1 MNGSQN
7 HTEES
12 DEEILNDHSSLTSNF
27 FSNYK
32 SAITLLFSDDNHHPL
47 TTSAVTDP
55 LLSPP
60 SPPSPPPQLKNPVSN
75 TDSHIHHLN
84 SNREESRFIENP
96 NSDIDSHID
105 PLTYSDLD
113 FTSPNS
119 NGEGSQL
126 FENPNDESN
135 MTESMY
141 LKIAV
146 SNPQKEVDSSSSIVP
161 GGNTYVTY
169 LITAKTNIPDF
180 GGPQFAV
187 RRRFRD
193 VVTLSDRLAEAHRGF
208 FIPPRPDK
216 SVVESQ
222 VMQKQEFVEQRR
234 NALEKY
240 LQRLSDHP
248 VIKLSD
254 ELRVFLQIQGRLPLL
269 PTVPVTSRMI
279 DGAAKLS
286 KQLLWDDSGARFL
299 PQDVVQ
305 PAKSRWDFIR
315 IVKEMNQAVSNDWG
329 GSRPPVYEEDG
340 QFLENK
346 ERLLNLEKQLINAA
360 KQAELFVKAQK
371 DISETM
377 GAFGLS
383 FIKLTKFENQQAVF
397 DTQRQRTADMK
408 NLATA
413 AIKTSRLYRELYSR
427 TVKHLDTL
435 HDYMGLILGV
445 HSAFSD
451 RTSALLTVQTL
462 TSELDSLYARV
473 EKLETS
479 SSNFGSDK
487 PKTLKLGETREAI
500 RVTED
505 AKSCATKQYERIK
518 ENNRAEIERLDRER
532 KADFKNMLKG
542 FVISQVAFTEKIG
555 NEWASVATETSA
567 YAKHDG

>member
-12 DEEILNDHSSLTSNF
+12 DEEILIDHSSLTSDS

-32 SAITLLFSDDNHHPL
+32 SAMTLLSSDDNHHPL
-47 TTSAVTDP
+47 ATPAATDP

-60 SPPSPPPQLKNPVSN
+60 PPPSQLKNPNFN
-75 TDSHIHHLN
+75 TDSHVYPPN
-84 SNREESRFIENP
+84 SNGEESRFIENP
-96 NSDIDSHID
+96 NTNIDSHID

-119 NGEGSQL
+119 NGQESQL
-126 FENPNDESN
+126 SENHNDESE
-135 MTESMY
+135 TSESLY
-141 LKIAV
+141 LKIEV
-146 SNPQKEVDSSSSIVP
+146 SNPQKEVESTSSIVP

-169 LITAKTNIPDF
+169 LITTKTNIPEF

-187 RRRFRD
+187 RRRFKD
-193 VVTLSDRLAEAHRGF
+193 VVTLSDRLAEAYRGF

-240 LQRLSDHP
+240 LQRLSEHP

-254 ELRVFLQIQGRLPLL
+254 ELRVFLQVQGKLPLL
-269 PTVPVTSRMI
+269 PTAAVTSRMI
-279 DGAAKLS
+279 DGATKFS
-286 KQLLWDDSGARFL
+286 KQLLGDNSGGRFNL
-299 PQDVVQ
+299 QDVVQ

-329 GSRPPVYEEDG
+329 GSRQPVYEEDG
-340 QFLENK
+340 EFLQNK
-346 ERLLNLEKQLINAA
+346 ERLLDLEKQLTNAS
-360 KQAELFVKAQK
+360 KQAELFVKAQQ
-371 DISETM
+371 DMSETM

-383 FIKLTKFENQQAVF
+383 FIKLTKFENQQAVL
-397 DTQRQRTADMK
+397 DTQRQRAADMK
-408 NLATA
+408 IVATA
-413 AIKTSRLYRELYSR
+413 AIKASRFYRELNSR

-445 HSAFSD
+445 HTAFSD
-451 RTSALLTVQTL
+451 RTSGLLTVQTL

-479 SSNFGSDK
+479 SSKNFGSDK
-487 PKTLKLGETREAI
+487 PKTLKLGEAREAI

-505 AKSCATKQYERIK
+505 AKNSATRQYEQIK
-518 ENNRAEIERLDRER
+518 ENNRTEIERLDRER

-542 FVISQVAFTEKIG
+542 FVLSQVAFSEKIG
-555 NEWASVATETSA
+555 KEWAIVAAETSG
-567 YAKHDG
+567 YAKPDA